1 MTDARRRE
9 DHSKPTYTLHHLV
22 KERYPRFLDAVR
34 DLDDALCL
42 VHLFAAMPQVS
53 IDATQTCVLYK
64 SYCIVRNWCST
75 FVV

>member
-1 MTDARRRE
+1 VRKAAGRKDMTDARRRE

-53 IDATQTCVLYK
+53 IAY
-64 SYCIVRNWCST
+64 I
-75 FVV
+75 